1 MLGKTSRSRLRY
13 EMLYSTSMEQRWEV
27 RPPVTKEQLAAL
39 PTLDPIVAQLLVNR
53 GIATSEEA
61 DLFLHPDYETLHD
74 PFLFVD
80 MQKAV
85 DRISSAIK
93 AKQSIV
99 LYGDYDVD
107 GVSALSVLFATFR
120 ALKVQDN
127 VQVYIPDRYNEGY
140 GMNEAAVETFHT
152 QKVDLII
159 ACDCGSS
166 NTKEIAL
173 ANSFGIDVIVVDH
186 HKQPPE
192 VPAAYAMLNP
202 VFAAETYPFKKMCSG
217 GVAYK
222 LATALLRSLQ
232 YGKDML
238 DKPLPEGWEKWLLD
252 YVALSTIADMMQL
265 VGENRTL
272 VTYGLQVL
280 KKSKRL
286 GLQELARAAGTTLAQ
301 AAPGTVGF
309 HFAPRLNAAGRI
321 KHANSAFQLLTTED
335 PKEARELA
343 DELHSTNKERQEL
356 TAKILDE
363 AIKQIPADDLPVLLV
378 AQGEGWSSGVVG
390 LVAGR
395 LKEKFH
401 RPALAISITDD
412 KIVGSGRS
420 VTGLDI
426 TQALVESRDHLAHF
440 GGHPMACGF
449 TVLSPESLEPF
460 LLSMQKVAEREL
472 QAEQLVPKLNVDAE
486 VAFPSVNWE
495 LQANVAQLEPYGMGN
510 PEPTFLV
517 KNCTVQE
524 VKTVGA
530 DKKHLRLVLLDEQG
544 GTHQAIGFRLGMWV
558 DELQQ
563 GSVVDCVFR
572 ITINEWNGHRDLQM
586 EVVDIKKRQK

>member
-1 MLGKTSRSRLRY
+1 MEHRFLCSRLFLG
-13 EMLYSTSMEQRWEV
+13 MLYYRPMEKLWEV
-27 RPPVTKEQLAAL
+27 KPTITPAQLAAL

-53 GIATSEEA
+53 GIETSEEA

-74 PFLFVD
+74 PFLFSA
-80 MQKAV
+80 MHKAV
-85 DRISSAIK
+85 DRITLAIK
-93 AKQSIV
+93 EKQSIV

-120 ALKVQDN
+120 ALKVHDT

-140 GMNEAAVETFHT
+140 GMNEAAVESFHN

-166 NTKEIAL
+166 NVKEIAL
-173 ANSFGIDVIVVDH
+173 ANTYGIDVIVVDH

-192 VPAAYAMLNP
+192 VPAAHAMLNA
-202 VFAAETYPFKKMCSG
+202 VFEAETYPFKKLCSG

-222 LATALLRSLQ
+222 LVTALLRSLS

-238 DKPLPEGWEKWLLD
+238 EKPLPEGWEKWLLD

-272 VTYGLQVL
+272 VTYGLHVL

-301 AAPGTVGF
+301 ATPGTVGF

-335 PKEARELA
+335 PSEAKTLA
-343 DELHSTNKERQEL
+343 EELHSTNKDRQDL

-363 AIKQIPADDLPVLLV
+363 AVKQIPADDLPVLLV
-378 AQGEGWSSGVVG
+378 AKGEGWSSGVVG

-426 TQALVESRDHLAHF
+426 TQALVESRNNLAHF

-460 LLSMQKVAEREL
+460 ILSMQKVAEREL

-486 VAFPSVNWE
+486 VAFPLVNWE
-495 LQANVAQLEPYGMGN
+495 LQSHVAQLEPYGMGN
-510 PEPTFLV
+510 PEPTFLA
-517 KNCTVQE
+517 KHCTVQE

-530 DKKHLRLVLLDEQG
+530 DKKHLRLVLMDENG
-544 GTHQAIGFRLGMWV
+544 GTHQAIGFRLGSRI
-558 DELQQ
+558 DELKQ

-572 ITINEWNGHRDLQM
+572 LTINEWNGHRDLQM
-586 EVVDIKKRQK
+586 EILDLKKRQK